1 MKGADLVLGFCH
13 GDQREGTV
21 RCVPSNLAAHLAV
34 EPAADEGAG
43 DAGEGQE
50 VVSFA
55 FVAPVEAAAAGEPGH
70 GCSIVQRCLPNRWEV
85 SMPLRAMRWVMPRSR
100 NQRRRWE

>member
-1 MKGADLVLGFCH
+1 VKGADLVLGFCH

-34 EPAADEGAG
+34 EPAVADEGAG

-55 FVAPVEAAAAGEPGH
+55 FVAPVEAAAGEPGH
-70 GCSIVQRCLPNRWEV
+70 GVFDRPA
-85 SMPLRAMRWVMPRSR
+85 MPAQSLGGLDALAGDAVGDAALA
-100 NQRRRWE
+100 